1 MPWPILYSKSL
12 YEKRV
17 KTFWT
22 YSNCN
27 FFFRDDDRA
36 EKHQKHRALLKVI
49 LLFFF
54 ILEGVLFC
62 LLLNP
67 ILQGTL
73 LWFCP
78 LLKKSNGNSYLFVAD
93 APTEKKKHK
102 NLVLPPV
109 GGPLFWAVKSPM
121 EERVNRF
128 MHVKDFVYSD
138 KFSWCRGQKF
148 SWTAKINRQTVR

>member
-1 MPWPILYSKSL
+1 MISARERFH
-12 YEKRV
+12 EKIYQKLTHFFLIV
-17 KTFWT
+17 TA
-22 YSNCN
+22 NI
-27 FFFRDDDRA
+27 FFRDDDRA

-93 APTEKKKHK
+93 APTEKKNTKI
-102 NLVLPPV
+102 
-109 GGPLFWAVKSPM
+109 
-121 EERVNRF
+121 
-128 MHVKDFVYSD
+128 
-138 KFSWCRGQKF
+138 WCYLLSEDLCFGR
-148 SWTAKINRQTVR
+148 